1 MIGGNIILMNF
12 SKLSFC
18 ASAPKAQFLSGTKL
32 LQTICLFTVPF
43 LADAAFAQA
52 WIVSPS
58 ISLSQEYEDNYRLES
73 DSPTDQVFTTV
84 LTGSVEASRLT
95 EIWDLRAFARY
106 DALHYEGDDDDLAD
120 KHNQFAG
127 IGSLYKTEL
136 GEWQL
141 DGSYR
146 RDTIQR
152 TLDILIDPGEVVIDT
167 GEDIDENLSRRQIRR
182 ERILIQPSWRRNLT
196 ELMEVELAYE
206 FNDTSYDEPEEIN
219 IIDFTEHTAAAE
231 LFRDISPLTTVNAT
245 VDANFYRGDE
255 DREFDNYSFLAG
267 ADHEFSEL
275 TRAGFALGFRFTSF
289 DTPDENGDETGL
301 VGRVYGE
308 RRAESSRVRAEYSRQ
323 LRPSGAGELLE
334 TDLVT
339 LRLTQDLRPKLD
351 LLLQGRF
358 FRNRSDV
365 EGSDNDRYYASFEPG
380 LSYAFTQDLS
390 VDVFYRY
397 EWEDRDQVDD
407 SATNHG
413 AFISLNYVWPTLG
426 EELR

>member
-1 MIGGNIILMNF
+1 M
-12 SKLSFC
+12 
-18 ASAPKAQFLSGTKL
+18 
-32 LQTICLFTVPF
+32 CLVSVPF

-84 LTGSVEASRLT
+84 LSGSVEASRLT

-127 IGSLYKTEL
+127 IGSLYRTEL
-136 GEWQL
+136 GEWRL

-152 TLDILIDPGEVVIDT
+152 TLDILIDPGEVIVDA
-167 GEDIDENLSRRQIRR
+167 GEDIDENLSRRQVRR
-182 ERILIQPSWRRNLT
+182 ERVLLQPSWRRTLT
-196 ELMEVELAYE
+196 ELTEAELSYE
-206 FNDTSYDEPEEIN
+206 FNDTSYDAPPEVD
-219 IIDFTEHTAAAE
+219 IIDFTEHTVAAQM
-231 LFRDISPLTTVNAT
+231 FRDISPVTTLNAT
-245 VDANFYRGDE
+245 IDANFYRGDE

-275 TRAGFALGFRFTSF
+275 TRAGFELGFRFTSF
-289 DTPDENGDETGL
+289 DTRDEDGDETGL
-301 VGRVYGE
+301 VGRAYGE
-308 RRAESSRVRAEYSRQ
+308 RRTELSRVRVNYTRQ

-339 LRLTQDLRPKLD
+339 LRLTQQLRPQLD
-351 LLLQGRF
+351 FLLQGRF

-380 LSYAFTQDLS
+380 LSYALTQDWS

-397 EWEDRDQVDD
+397 EWEDRDSDDD
-407 SATNHG
+407 SAENHV
-413 AFISLNYVWPTLG
+413 AFISLNYVWPTIG
-426 EELR
+426 QELRPGEQGLPQ